1 MDNAIDACEDA
12 GILPEIRIE
21 PSRRGRIYTVAVQDN
36 GPGIVEAQ
44 IGRIFG
50 KLLYG
55 SKFHKLSQSRG
66 QQGMGISAAG
76 MYGQLTTG
84 EAMHILS
91 RVAGEPQATDLYVSI
106 DTRKNRPDIHHKK
119 HVDWDVPHGTRVE
132 ITLEGHLQGG
142 RHSIAAY
149 LRQTA
154 IANPHVTLHF
164 RDSEGEARDF
174 PRSVEALPP
183 RPQEIKPHPHGIE
196 LGRLIQMLHGTKS
209 RTLMQ
214 FLVDDFSSIG
224 KVTAARIIEA
234 AGKRLSARSY
244 PKHIAH
250 AQAVALHR
258 AFDRVKIPGPRT
270 DCIVPIGEPQLL
282 RGLQSELAADFYT
295 VTTRPAGTYRGN
307 AQSPKV
313 GWPS

>member
-1 MDNAIDACEDA
+1 ME
-12 GILPEIRIE
+12 
-21 PSRRGRIYTVAVQDN
+21 V
-36 GPGIVEAQ
+36 
-44 IGRIFG
+44 
-50 KLLYG
+50 
-55 SKFHKLSQSRG
+55 
-66 QQGMGISAAG
+66 
-76 MYGQLTTG
+76 
-84 EAMHILS
+84 
-91 RVAGEPQATDLYVSI
+91 
-106 DTRKNRPDIHHKK
+106 
-119 HVDWDVPHGTRVE
+119 
-132 ITLEGHLQGG
+132 
-142 RHSIAAY
+142 
-149 LRQTA
+149 
-154 IANPHVTLHF
+154 
-164 RDSEGEARDF
+164 
-174 PRSVEALPP
+174 LPP

-234 AGKRLSARSY
+234 AGKRLSGRSY

-250 AQAVALHR
+250 AQAVALHH

-307 AQSPKV
+307 PV
-313 GWPS
+313 PGRGGDRLWPPGAGAAGPGRMPGAAGDAGRGGNGRGSAGPGR